1 MAAGFVALL
10 AAGCNASKPAVQ
22 APPERP
28 SSAVSQPA
36 PQNQSSVKIGNADDA
51 LSTLDARASSEE
63 SLTAGVDDSDLTAN
77 DAAELNGF
85 TEVPNGN

>member
-1 MAAGFVALL
+1 MGLVALL
-10 AAGCNASKPAVQ
+10 AAGCGGIEPATQ
-22 APPERP
+22 TPAERP
-28 SSAVSQPA
+28 SDAASEPA
-36 PQNQSSVKIGNADDA
+36 PQKQQSSVKVGNADEA
-51 LSTLDARASSEE
+51 LSTLDAHASSEE